1 MKKLILL
8 ICLAILS
15 FSSFAS
21 IKRIK
26 ENLVLVEGGELKVDE
41 INEYLLEDPQ
51 KDISINYNYYVS
63 KYEFTRRDWE
73 EMYNKKFKYSFSTK
87 SNTNPTYEEKT
98 LNNYLKTSDYEK
110 PLTYI
115 SWMEA
120 IEICNKLSLLD
131 KLPVAYDKKGNLL
144 DKNGKITNDITK
156 VKGYRL
162 LTWAEWQF
170 AAQGGEKSKGFKYS
184 GGNDLDEISWNYN
197 NSFASPKKV
206 GLKKANE
213 LGLYDMT
220 GNVSEMCTDYLNSKV
235 FNINP
240 VGLKPEEDLL
250 YRYPLLEFNTIG
262 ARAVKGGSI
271 MRHCFDRENE
281 DYEVF
286 YGKFYWD
293 EYTGESNDNVDYLLK
308 DSFAFGHNFSY
319 DLNVI
324 TWIWVVSKWG
334 NGRGFRT
341 WEIEPGF
348 YNKQN
353 YIGFRIGRTA
363 N

>member
-73 EMYNKKFKYSFSTK
+73 EMYNKKFKYSFK
-87 SNTNPTYEEKT
+87 NLDYFFAEEYEKE
-98 LNNYLKTSDYEK
+98 LNDSLKISDYEK
-110 PLTYI
+110 PLVYI

-131 KLPVAYDKKGNLL
+131 KLPVAYDKKGSLL

-170 AAQGGEKSKGFKYS
+170 AAQGGKKSKGYKYS
-184 GGNDLDEISWNYN
+184 GGNDLNEVSWNYN

-235 FNINP
+235 FNVNP
-240 VGLKPEEDLL
+240 VGLKPLKDLL
-250 YRYPLLEFNTIG
+250 WRYQLFNFNTIVT
-262 ARAVKGGSI
+262 RAVKGGSI
-271 MRHCFDRENE
+271 MRHSFERDNE
-281 DYEVF
+281 DYEIFV
-286 YGKFYWD
+286 D
-293 EYTGESNDNVDYLLK
+293 EDGCEYVLK
-308 DSFAFGHNFSY
+308 DSLAFGNNFSY
-319 DLNVI
+319 DLDAI
-324 TWIWVVSKWG
+324 TWIWDESALEVGTGGPGNRAWELGAGFNSK
-334 NGRGFRT
+334 
-341 WEIEPGF
+341 
-348 YNKQN
+348 QS

>member
-8 ICLAILS
+8 VCLMTLS
-15 FSSFAS
+15 FSSFAN

-26 ENLVLVEGGELKVDE
+26 QNLVLVEGGELKVDE
-41 INEYLLEDPQ
+41 INKYLLEDPQ
-51 KDISINYNYYVS
+51 KDITINYNYYIS

-73 EMYNKKFKYSFSTK
+73 EMYNKNFKYNFNTK
-87 SNTNPTYEEKT
+87 IYPYLKDDEKI
-98 LNNYLKTSDYEK
+98 LNNYVKTSDYEK
-110 PLTYI
+110 PLVYI
-115 SWMEA
+115 SWQEA
-120 IEICNKLSLLD
+120 TEICNKLSLLD

-170 AAQGGEKSKGFKYS
+170 AAQGGNESMGYKYS
-184 GGNDLDEISWNYN
+184 GGNDLNEISWNYN

-235 FNINP
+235 FNTNS
-240 VGLKPEEDLL
+240 VGLKPLEDLL
-250 YRYPLLEFNTIG
+250 WRYPLLEFNTIG
-262 ARAVKGGSI
+262 ARSVKGGSI
-271 MRHCFDRENE
+271 MKHSFDRENE
-281 DYEVF
+281 DYEIF
-286 YGKFYWD
+286 QGKFYWD
-293 EYTGESNDNVDYLLK
+293 EYTGKSNNDVDYLLK
-308 DSFAFGHNFSY
+308 DSFTYGHNFSY
-319 DLNVI
+319 DLNTI
-324 TWIWVVSKWG
+324 AWIWTVSDWG
-334 NGRGFRT
+334 SNRGFRA
-341 WEIEPGF
+341 WEIEPEF
-348 YNKQN
+348 YNKNN